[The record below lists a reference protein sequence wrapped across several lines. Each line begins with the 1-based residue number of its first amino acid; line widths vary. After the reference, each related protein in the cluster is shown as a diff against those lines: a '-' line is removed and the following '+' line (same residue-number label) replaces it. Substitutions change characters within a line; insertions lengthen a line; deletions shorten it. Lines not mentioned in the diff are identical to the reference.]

1 MKIESLRLE
10 NFRNYKS
17 LELDF
22 SSGSN
27 LFYGD
32 NAQGKTNILEAI
44 YFCGTT
50 RSHRASRDRDLI
62 YFGREEAHLRM
73 NLVSRSQPYRI
84 DIHLKNG
91 RAKGIAINSL
101 PIRRAQ
107 ELVGLGSFIFF
118 SPEDLSIIKNGPAE
132 RRRFLDMELCQ
143 LSRVYMASLS
153 SYNKV
158 LMQRNRLLRDLAFS
172 PGDIGTLDVWD
183 EQLVHYGSEVIRF
196 REKFVIALDEVIRP
210 IHLSLSSG
218 REILSVLYEKNTD
231 AEAFAEKLAKGRE
244 RDLFM
249 KTTEMGPHR
258 DDLSFRILSPED
270 DPEKG
275 NMIDLRR
282 FGSQGQQRSS
292 ALSLKLA
299 EIQLVKEQTGDVP
312 VLLLDDVLSELDSGR
327 QRDLLSSIGEIQT
340 FITCTG
346 LSDYE
351 RNHFRIDRSFYVK
364 DGNAVR
370 YA

>member
-32 NAQGKTNILEAI
+32 NAQGKTNILEAV

-50 RSHRASRDRDLI
+50 RSHRTSRDRDLI
-62 YFGREEAHLRM
+62 CFGQEEAHLRM
-73 NLVSRSQPYRI
+73 ELVSRGQPYRI
-84 DIHLKNG
+84 DVHLKNG
-91 RAKGIAINSL
+91 RAKGIAINSM

-118 SPEDLSIIKNGPAE
+118 SPEDLSIIKNGPSE

-143 LSRVYMASLS
+143 LSRVYMAALS

-172 PGDIGTLDVWD
+172 PQDIGTLDVWD
-183 EQLVHYGSEVIRF
+183 EQLVRYGSEVIRF
-196 REKFVIALDEVIRP
+196 REKFVLALDEVIRP
-210 IHLSLSSG
+210 IHFSLSSG
-218 REILSVLYEKNTD
+218 RENLSVLYEKNTD
-231 AEAFAEKLAKGRE
+231 AEAFAEKLGKGRE

-249 KTTEMGPHR
+249 KTTETGPHR
-258 DDLSFRILSPED
+258 DDLGFRIFSPEGK
-270 DPEKG
+270 ETQ
-275 NMIDLRR
+275 IDLRR

-299 EIQLVKEQTGDVP
+299 EIQLVKEQTGGCSRP
-312 VLLLDDVLSELDSGR
+312 
-327 QRDLLSSIGEIQT
+327 SS
-340 FITCTG
+340 
-346 LSDYE
+346 
-351 RNHFRIDRSFYVK
+351 
-364 DGNAVR
+364 
-370 YA
+370 

>member
-1 MKIESLRLE
+1 MKIDSLRLE

-17 LELDF
+17 PELDF

-32 NAQGKTNILEAI
+32 NAQGKTNILEAV

-50 RSHRASRDRDLI
+50 RSHRTSRDRDLI
-62 YFGREEAHLRM
+62 CFGQEGAHLRM
-73 NLVSRSQPYRI
+73 ELVSRGQPYRI
-84 DIHLKNG
+84 DVHLKNG
-91 RAKGIAINSL
+91 RAKGIAINSI

-118 SPEDLSIIKNGPAE
+118 SPEDLSIIKNGPSE

-143 LSRVYMASLS
+143 LSRVYMAALS

-172 PGDIGTLDVWD
+172 PQDIGTLDVWD
-183 EQLVHYGSEVIRF
+183 EQLVRYGSEVIRF
-196 REKFVIALDEVIRP
+196 REKFVLALDDVIRP
-210 IHLSLSSG
+210 IHFSLSSG
-218 REILSVLYEKNTD
+218 RENLSVLYEKNTD
-231 AEAFAEKLAKGRE
+231 AEAFEEKLRKGRE

-249 KTTEMGPHR
+249 KTTETGPHR
-258 DDLSFRILSPED
+258 DDLGFRIFSPE
-270 DPEKG
+270 G
-275 NMIDLRR
+275 NENQIDLRR

-299 EIQLVKEQTGDVP
+299 EIRLVKEQTGDVP

-327 QRDLLSSIGEIQT
+327 QRDLLNSIGDIQT

-364 DGNAVR
+364 DGCVESM
-370 YA
+370 